1 MSENASN
8 IVYLSITAITF
19 AIGCWKALALLR
31 DSTPPLALTTAMF
44 LCASVVYLLA
54 SPAGYTALGNAV
66 GRPSFATLPV
76 YLGIMSCFAFL
87 HLITFLWS
95 PELRQTPAALHRAVA
110 GWSVA
115 YTVAAALMIVF
126 FTTADLK
133 GPADPLRFNTEFA
146 DEPLVLL
153 FLAVFLATLSSGTLN
168 TWSRCRRMQLDD
180 PRLQHSLRAFGI
192 AMLGIFGYVVCSAPA
207 IALAAAGHHAL
218 DTVGVFGSTFGAGG
232 TVIMCYGLSGSA
244 LGAWLRERRD
254 TRALQP
260 LWDLVV
266 ADVDSDLAFSASSSR
281 SHPLAWNTGFNLHR
295 MVIKILDG
303 MRSVRPWVSKDLVVA
318 DVDSDLAFSASSSR
332 SHPLAWNTGFK
343 LHRMVIEILDGMRSV
358 RPWVS
363 KEAAEAVYSLQAQQ
377 LPSLGPSDTTPDV
390 EAAATAAALRDAVDQ
405 LQTAWHKWRSE
416 GRTGRPQAPEKAATS
431 LPGDGTRAGDERKRL
446 LRVAQALNDPL
457 VARAVQKVQSD
468 RASRVTTGDNT

>member
-1 MSENASN
+1 MSEDASN
-8 IVYLSITAITF
+8 VVYLSITAITF
-19 AIGCWKALALLR
+19 AIGCWKALALMR
-31 DSTPPLALTTAMF
+31 DSTPTLALTTAMF

-54 SPAGYTALGNAV
+54 SPAGYMALGDAV

-95 PELRQTPAALHRAVA
+95 PELRQTPAVLHRTVA
-110 GWSVA
+110 GWSTA
-115 YTVAAALMIVF
+115 YTAAAALMIVV
-126 FTTADLK
+126 FTTADLR

-153 FLAVFLATLSSGTLN
+153 FLTVFLATLSSGTLN
-168 TWSRCRRMQLDD
+168 TWSRCRRMQLED
-180 PRLQHSLRAFGI
+180 PRLQHSLRVFGI

-207 IALAAAGHHAL
+207 IALAATGHHAL

-266 ADVDSDLAFSASSSR
+266 PDVDSDLAFSASSSR

-295 MVIKILDG
+295 MVI
-303 MRSVRPWVSKDLVVA
+303 
-318 DVDSDLAFSASSSR
+318 
-332 SHPLAWNTGFK
+332 
-343 LHRMVIEILDGMRSV
+343 EILDGMRSV

-363 KEAAEAVYSLQAQQ
+363 NEAAEAFYSLQAQRP
-377 LPSLGPSDTTPDV
+377 PSPGSSDSASDV
-390 EAAATAAALRDAVDQ
+390 EAAATAAALLDAVDQ
-405 LQTAWHKWRSE
+405 LQAARRKWRSE
-416 GRTGRPQAPEKAATS
+416 GRTGRPQAPETTAIS
-431 LPGDGTRAGDERKRL
+431 LPGEKTRAGDERKRL
-446 LRVAQALNDPL
+446 LL
-457 VARAVQKVQSD
+457 VAHALDDPIVIRAVQNVQSD
-468 RASRVTTGDNT
+468 RAARLATGDTA